1 MYALCLSDMLATVN
15 LGQTAQKT
23 NPAPYTGSDDDP
35 EPEAV
40 NKKAISI
47 VNRVRDKLTGQFI
60 ESAGKLAD
68 VDG

>member
-1 MYALCLSDMLATVN
+1 MSDMLATVN
-15 LGQTAQKT
+15 LGQAAQKT

-40 NKKAISI
+40 NIKAISI

-60 ESAGKLAD
+60 SQWVMISRIGQFISQ
-68 VDG
+68 